1 LADLGIFE
9 FFLRIFKRRTGANS
23 VERTGA
29 FGGAKNRTGAFGE
42 AKNPRMVN
50 DIDLTGGSL
59 LVKSRKHFLLME
71 DIRNFEG

>member
-1 LADLGIFE
+1 M
-9 FFLRIFKRRTGANS
+9 RTGVTPWSEPGHSAGPKS
-23 VERTGA
+23 
-29 FGGAKNRTGAFGE
+29 RTGAFGE